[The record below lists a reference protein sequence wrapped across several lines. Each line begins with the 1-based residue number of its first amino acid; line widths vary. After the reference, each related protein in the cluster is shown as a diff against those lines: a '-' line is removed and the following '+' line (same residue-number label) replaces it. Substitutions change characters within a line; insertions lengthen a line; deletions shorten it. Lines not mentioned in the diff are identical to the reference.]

1 MKKNIRWILLIM
13 SVIMISL
20 GVFRGEMH
28 IVLEKAIM
36 ICFEC
41 IGLG

>member
-1 MKKNIRWILLIM
+1 MKKNMRWILVIM
-13 SVIMISL
+13 SITMITFGAL
-20 GVFRGEMH
+20 RGEIN